1 MATDISDDQA
11 YEAIDRGVKIGG
23 TEPCRESKGSWWS
36 VVVYQG
42 KIYACAIWPGQ
53 GASGGEEI
61 TADEL
66 PLYCDDPD
74 AARKVLAMELERTGH
89 ATV

>member
-1 MATDISDDQA
+1 MSKCISDEQA
-11 YEAIDRGVKIGG
+11 DEAIDRGVKIGG
-23 TEPCRESKGSWWS
+23 TEPRRESKGSWWS
-36 VVVYQG
+36 VRVYQG

-74 AARKVLAMELERTGH
+74 TARKVLAMELERTGR
-89 ATV
+89 ATA